1 MIRTAEVSAISLYQI
16 FVSPLLKNFLGVN
29 SMCRFEES
37 CSAYSKRMI
46 IEKGV
51 ISGTALGFVRILRC
65 NPITS

>member
-1 MIRTAEVSAISLYQI
+1 MIRAVSISTISLYQI
-16 FVSPLLKNFLGVN
+16 FASPLLKNLLGVN

-46 IEKGV
+46 NEKGV
-51 ISGTALGFVRILRC
+51 IRGISLGFVRILKC